1 MNERISRCLLV
12 LLILVVALGG
22 SGVAQGIPFPST
34 EVLANQPRPRNP
46 VIVFLADGVR
56 QDVMKQLAAEG
67 KMPSFQRLLATGV
80 DAGKGLIPVVP
91 ANSAPNWASLAT
103 GTSPNVHGAT
113 NNLFHDNRET
123 FTLLG
128 LNGFEPE
135 EHRGETIA
143 ERAEAAGLTVAVLA
157 WKTFDLT
164 SISRGA
170 ALGISPV
177 VFTGRGIIA
186 NYDVPNVHLEELRGL
201 VELLG
206 EELTYTQVALAPAVG
221 WTNVSPSFSAA
232 RETIFEIGEVSADP
246 DVPLSDPARLT
257 YHVHIYD
264 STDDAAVNYD
274 KVLISPTKD
283 GTDQVAVLAA
293 GQWSGS
299 IPATVAQGE
308 GKFYVKILD
317 LEPDLSKLRLYFT
330 SVTRVEAWPESLAE
344 DLATRFDGIMRWSD
358 FLPFWANLI
367 NAGTFAEQILHWY
380 QLVGGQ
386 MFPYI
391 IQTYQPD
398 LVMSG
403 TGVPDI
409 MQHAF
414 LALATPGT
422 DVYDPVQALTARRL
436 IELSYEGADRILG
449 RLWVLMP
456 SANVI
461 ALSDHGFSPVW
472 RALHSH
478 DLLTDAGLL
487 DTEDL
492 SGSRAVPYQTAGSAQ
507 IYINL
512 EGRNPGGVVPVEEYE
527 TTRQQIVEI
536 FQGLG
541 PAAIER
547 VLLKEQTGAINTT
560 MGVTMNMLHPHR
572 TGDVVVFAKPPYHFG
587 SEFLL
592 GDHGFIP
599 NGDEERFAAFAASG
613 PDIIPGRVISSVTA
627 LDIVPTVA
635 FALGIASPPAAEG
648 RVLPI
653 FQMPDVPEPVG
664 GYGEPISKLELLGP
678 WITVVAVVAVGAMV
692 VLRRCS
698 G

>member
-1 MNERISRCLLV
+1 MKERLSRCLLI

-22 SGVAQGIPFPST
+22 SSVARGIPFPSA
-34 EVLANQPRPRNP
+34 EVLANQARPRNP

-56 QDVMKQLAAEG
+56 QDVMKQLVAEG
-67 KMPSFQRLLATGV
+67 KMPNFQRLLDTGV
-80 DAGKGLIPVVP
+80 DAGKGLIPVIP
-91 ANSAPNWASLAT
+91 ANSAPNWATMAT
-103 GTSPNVHGAT
+103 GTSPGVHGVT
-113 NNLFHDNRET
+113 NNLFHDNRES

-135 EHRGETIA
+135 EHEGETIA

-157 WKTFDLT
+157 WKTLDLR

-170 ALGISPV
+170 TLGISPL

-186 NYDVPNVHLEELRGL
+186 NYDVPKVHLEELRPL
-201 VELLG
+201 LDLLG
-206 EELTYTQVALAPAVG
+206 EELTYTQVALPPAVG
-221 WTNVSPSFSAA
+221 WTNVPPGFSPA
-232 RETIFEIGEVSADP
+232 RETIFEMNEVSVDP
-246 DVPLSDPARLT
+246 DVPLPEPARLT
-257 YHVHIYD
+257 YHVYIYD
-264 STDDAAVNYD
+264 STDDATVNYD

-283 GTDQVAVLAA
+283 EADLVAVLAA

-299 IPATVAQGE
+299 IPATVTQGQ

-317 LEPDLSKLRLYFT
+317 LEPDLSKFRLYFT
-330 SVTRVEAWPESLAE
+330 AVTGVEAWPPGLAE
-344 DLATRFDGIMRWSD
+344 DLATHFDGIIAWYD
-358 FLPFWANLI
+358 FFPLWANLI
-367 NAGTFAEQILHWY
+367 NAGTFAQQILHWY
-380 QLVGGQ
+380 QIVGGQ

-398 LVMSG
+398 LVMAG
-403 TGVPDI
+403 TAVPDI

-422 DVYDPVQALTARRL
+422 EVYDPVQAPNARTL
-436 IELSYEGADRILG
+436 IELSYIGADHILG
-449 RLWVLMP
+449 GLWALMP
-456 SANVI
+456 SANVF
-461 ALSDHGFSPVW
+461 ALSDHGHSAVC
-472 RALHSH
+472 RTLYSH

-487 DTEDL
+487 DIEDL
-492 SGSRAVPYQTAGSAQ
+492 SGSRAVPYQTAGSVQ
-507 IYINL
+507 IYVNL

-527 TTRQQIVEI
+527 TTRQQIVGV
-536 FQGLG
+536 FQELG
-541 PAAIER
+541 PTVIER
-547 VLLKEQTGAINTT
+547 VLLKEQTEAITTT

-592 GDHGFIP
+592 GDHGYIP
-599 NGDEERFAAFAASG
+599 NGDEERFAAFAAGG
-613 PDIIPGRVISSVTA
+613 PDIVPGRVIGPVTA

-635 FALGIASPPAAEG
+635 FALGIAPPPAAEG

-653 FQMPDVPEPVG
+653 FPKPVG
-664 GYGEPISKLELLGP
+664 GYGEPISRLELLGP
-678 WITVVAVVAVGAMV
+678 WIILIALVAMGAIMTTM
-692 VLRRCS
+692 LRMCS